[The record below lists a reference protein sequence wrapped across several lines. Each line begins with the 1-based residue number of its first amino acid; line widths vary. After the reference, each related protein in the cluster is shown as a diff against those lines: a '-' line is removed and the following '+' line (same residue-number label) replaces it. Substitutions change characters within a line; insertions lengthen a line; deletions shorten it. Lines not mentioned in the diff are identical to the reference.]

1 MEPTST
7 EITLLSKIF
16 ANTSTEDTVHNK
28 EDIDHLEDQNNLENL
43 ETLRN
48 LQILDDSIDLED
60 LEDLEDLPIRLDTL
74 PIIVLRQIFKV
85 LSFDRYSRYYPS
97 TDIQGIVRNF
107 FIYSFYFKCFLNS
120 VNV

>member
-1 MEPTST
+1 MESTST

-16 ANTSTEDTVHNK
+16 ANSSTEETVQELETGKHQDK

-43 ETLRN
+43 ETLGN
-48 LQILDDSIDLED
+48 LQNLDDSNDLED

-85 LSFDRYSRYYPS
+85 LS
-97 TDIQGIVRNF
+97 GIF
-107 FIYSFYFKCFLNS
+107 
-120 VNV
+120 

>member
-43 ETLRN
+43 ENLETLLN
-48 LQILDDSIDLED
+48 LQNLDDSNDLED
-60 LEDLEDLPIRLDTL
+60 LADMPIRLDTL
-74 PIIVLRQIFKV
+74 PIIVLRHIFEV
-85 LSFDRYSRYYPS
+85 LL
-97 TDIQGIVRNF
+97 GIF
-107 FIYSFYFKCFLNS
+107 
-120 VNV
+120 

>member
-1 MEPTST
+1 MESTST

-16 ANTSTEDTVHNK
+16 ANSSTEETVQESETGKHQDK

-48 LQILDDSIDLED
+48 LQNLDDSND

-85 LSFDRYSRYYPS
+85 LS
-97 TDIQGIVRNF
+97 GIF
-107 FIYSFYFKCFLNS
+107 
-120 VNV
+120 

>member
-1 MEPTST
+1 MESTST

-16 ANTSTEDTVHNK
+16 ANSSTEETVQELETGKHQDK

-43 ETLRN
+43 ETLGN
-48 LQILDDSIDLED
+48 LQNLDDSND

-85 LSFDRYSRYYPS
+85 LS
-97 TDIQGIVRNF
+97 GIF
-107 FIYSFYFKCFLNS
+107 
-120 VNV
+120 

>member
-1 MEPTST
+1 MESTST

-16 ANTSTEDTVHNK
+16 ANSSTEETVQELETGKHQDK

-48 LQILDDSIDLED
+48 LQNLDDSND

-85 LSFDRYSRYYPS
+85 LS
-97 TDIQGIVRNF
+97 GIF
-107 FIYSFYFKCFLNS
+107 
-120 VNV
+120 

>member
-43 ETLRN
+43 ETLLN
-48 LQILDDSIDLED
+48 LQNLDDSNDLED
-60 LEDLEDLPIRLDTL
+60 LADMPIRLDTL
-74 PIIVLRQIFKV
+74 PIIVLRQIFEV
-85 LSFDRYSRYYPS
+85 LL
-97 TDIQGIVRNF
+97 GI
-107 FIYSFYFKCFLNS
+107 FYFIPIFPFF
-120 VNV
+120 